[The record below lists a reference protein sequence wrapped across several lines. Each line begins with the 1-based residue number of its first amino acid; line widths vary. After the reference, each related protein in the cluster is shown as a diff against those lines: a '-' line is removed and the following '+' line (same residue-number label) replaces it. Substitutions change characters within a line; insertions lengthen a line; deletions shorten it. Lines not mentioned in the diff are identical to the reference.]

1 MKRLMNITHEMH
13 KELQC
18 LLPRL
23 LISHARRGRQ
33 LELLH
38 RRSRVEN
45 RIHIILTTI
54 DIVEHALL
62 RRVIVGWIDKMHGGR
77 PLVLVQE
84 SDLVGPGSCVG
95 EETFVRVW
103 EDGADLAGCLGGQEE
118 LGNLT
123 RQRMT

>member
-1 MKRLMNITHEMH
+1 MKGLMNITHKMH
-13 KELQC
+13 KEFQC
-18 LLPRL
+18 ILPRL
-23 LISHARRGRQ
+23 LISDVRRGRQ

-54 DIVEHALL
+54 DILEQTLL
-62 RRVIVGWIDKMHGGR
+62 RRVIVGWVDEMHGGR

-84 SDLVGPGSCVG
+84 SDLVGPGGCVG

-103 EDGADLAGCLGGQEE
+103 EDGADLAGCLGGQE
-118 LGNLT
+118 
-123 RQRMT
+123 